1 MGNINLQE
9 RIQDFDAVN
18 LLQPTLPESSAS
30 FEEGLALGKR
40 RVRMGRRSWKEGR
53 KDERKK
59 EGKKEGKKEEGA

>member
-1 MGNINLQE
+1 MKE

-18 LLQPTLPESSAS
+18 LLQSTVPEASAS
-30 FEEGLALGKR
+30 FEEALALGRR

-59 EGKKEGKKEEGA
+59 EGMKEGKKEEGA